1 MMITRMTDMI
11 GNTPLLDLQRLTAKM
26 GVNARVLA
34 KLERQNPAGSA
45 KDRAALFMIEDAEKK
60 GLLQK
65 GGTIIEPTSGNTGIA
80 LAAIAATR
88 GYRAVFVMPDTMSV
102 ERQMLLKAYG
112 AEVVL
117 TRGALGMQ
125 GSIDKAEEIR
135 RNTPGSVI
143 AGQFENPMNPM
154 AHEATT
160 GPEIWRDTEGQVD
173 GLVAGIGTGG
183 VITGTARYLKKMNPG
198 LHVLG
203 VEPEKSP
210 LLTRGI
216 SGAHGLMGIGANFVP
231 KTLDLTL
238 IDEIMTETEENAYD
252 FARKMAQLEGIL
264 VGISSGAALH
274 AAYQLASR
282 PEFEG
287 KTIAVVL
294 VDSGER
300 YLSTPLYRE

>member
-160 GPEIWRDTEGQVD
+160 GPEIWRDAEGQVD

-274 AAYQLASR
+274 AAYRLASR

>member
-274 AAYQLASR
+274 AAYRLASR